1 MTGNGDDD
9 QKKKKKFLGLF
20 DFFKKSDNKA
30 DKLGQKP
37 PQVRREVARFA
48 DTAANKRAQNYDRL
62 EAITGLADLAQP
74 LTNEAELEK
83 TEKGRAQLE
92 EHEKTRVDA
101 AAALLHRFKFV
112 IDPTITDAEEKQ
124 IAFEGIQGVGKG
136 ILEPLRT
143 FVEKH
148 QNESISWPIKI
159 LKSAY
164 ADDEEAFVGELLG
177 WLSKWDTEYAKF
189 VDSKVQLLVELE
201 EHKDPR
207 ILEATTDF
215 LLDVNETSRYHA
227 VGCALSQGDDAAIAP
242 LVDMFID
249 EESLRIRNR
258 VCEGFIK
265 TGWVVPE
272 DKRPD
277 MRKFL
282 PSEYSID
289 GEGKIRRK
297 G

>member
-1 MTGNGDDD
+1 MG
-9 QKKKKKFLGLF
+9 FF

-30 DKLGQKP
+30 DKLSKK
-37 PQVRREVARFA
+37 VALTSREVARFA
-48 DTAANKRAQNYDRL
+48 DTAANKRAQNYDRM
-62 EAITGLADLAQP
+62 EAIAGLADLAQP
-74 LTNEAELEK
+74 LQNEAELEK

-92 EHEKTRVDA
+92 QHEKTRAEAVS
-101 AAALLHRFKFV
+101 ALLHRFKFV

-124 IAFEGIQGVGKG
+124 VAFEGIQGVGKKA
-136 ILEPLRT
+136 LEPLRA

-148 QNESISWPIKI
+148 RSDSIAWPIKI

-164 ADDEEAFVGELLG
+164 TDDEEALVGELLS

-189 VDSKVQLLVELE
+189 VDAKVQLLVELE
-201 EHKDPR
+201 DHKDAR
-207 ILEATTDF
+207 ILEATKDF

-227 VGCALSQGDDAAIAP
+227 VGCALAQDDTAAVAH

-258 VCEGFIK
+258 VCEGFIPH
-265 TGWVVPE
+265 GWVVPE

-297 G
+297 S

>member
-1 MTGNGDDD
+1 
-9 QKKKKKFLGLF
+9 LGLF

-74 LTNEAELEK
+74 LQNAADLEK

-124 IAFEGIQGVGKG
+124 VAFEGIQGVGKG

-143 FVEKH
+143 FAAKA
-148 QNESISWPIKI
+148 ESLAWPIKI
-159 LKSAY
+159 LKSAHG
-164 ADDEEAFVGELLG
+164 DDEEAIVGELLD
-177 WLSKWDTEYAKF
+177 WLAKWDTEYAKF
-189 VDSKVQLLVELE
+189 VDPKVQILVELE

-207 ILEATTDF
+207 ILEAIKDF
-215 LLDVNETSRYHA
+215 LLDVNETSRFHA
-227 VGCALSQGDDAAIAP
+227 VGGALAQGDEAAIP
-242 LVDMFID
+242 LLVDMFID

-265 TGWVVPE
+265 NGWAVPE
-272 DKRPD
+272 DKRAD